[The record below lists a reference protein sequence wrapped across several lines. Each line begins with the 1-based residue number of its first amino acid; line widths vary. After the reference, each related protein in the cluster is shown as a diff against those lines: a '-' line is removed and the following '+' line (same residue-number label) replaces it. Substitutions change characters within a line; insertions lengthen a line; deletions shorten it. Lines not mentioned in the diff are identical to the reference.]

1 VGFGLTAPQPFAQS
15 AAPGGAAGQGPPLG
29 CRIVVRGQEGL
40 GGGGGWREDSPG
52 DRRWGVGDGPDPSPG
67 RSAAVVGLGPGR
79 CRRRQRRRRGPAAVA
94 SPVPLPGAT
103 GPPPAVHRSRG
114 RTSTASCP
122 PPRAP
127 PPPPPNVS
135 PWSPPLPPG
144 RSAFPPS
151 VGSHRMQVSAPTRV
165 PSSLGPFPSQM
176 AMGWGESEGFLP
188 KWFHSFSCA
197 STVNPRLGFHRPNG
211 GTPLRR
217 NAPIFEQTISF
228 TGSLQGSVPEI
239 PHGPSPAR
247 AVASGPVP
255 QRTAVLRS
263 NFFCSFSCM
272 FFRLGLQQL
281 FEVGVGWP
289 TVCARFLKGSSRFAS
304 LGSSILTPL

>member
-1 VGFGLTAPQPFAQS
+1 
-15 AAPGGAAGQGPPLG
+15 
-29 CRIVVRGQEGL
+29 
-40 GGGGGWREDSPG
+40 
-52 DRRWGVGDGPDPSPG
+52 
-67 RSAAVVGLGPGR
+67 
-79 CRRRQRRRRGPAAVA
+79 
-94 SPVPLPGAT
+94 
-103 GPPPAVHRSRG
+103 
-114 RTSTASCP
+114 
-122 PPRAP
+122 
-127 PPPPPNVS
+127 
-135 PWSPPLPPG
+135 
-144 RSAFPPS
+144 
-151 VGSHRMQVSAPTRV
+151 MQVSAPTRV

-272 FFRLGLQQL
+272 FFRLGLQPL

-289 TVCARFLKGSSRFAS
+289 TVCARFLKGSSRFPGAVTAPRWALPS
-304 LGSSILTPL
+304 LPPFELNDISSAFANQVKGPVYCCRTFMTETVSGVFLSLELVLPEDFKTSCNAILG